1 MLDGAVG
8 FSRDETATI
17 ISKTI
22 GLVLTGLT
30 GGAQTGGIVPFVN
43 AGASTCAP
51 ATPVV
56 SISDEIDPL
65 VDAQKDALNDRLH
78 AACVHLDAEPRYSLA
93 KKNRE
98 SLHDDT
104 ADLQGFI
111 YSTPGVVDFTLS
123 SCNDSVAGCL
133 NRTVVR
139 TWHLTLAQGGPTGR
153 LELPRGQL
161 ATNEY
166 DVVFDKGML
175 IKSKI
180 VQPSEL
186 LAGVMIV
193 PNALREIF
201 AIPTE
206 LIQLKIDTTSKSS
219 ELINAEAALLAAQA
233 ELDAIQATL
242 D

>member
-1 MLDGAVG
+1 
-8 FSRDETATI
+8 
-17 ISKTI
+17 
-22 GLVLTGLT
+22 
-30 GGAQTGGIVPFVN
+30 
-43 AGASTCAP
+43 
-51 ATPVV
+51 
-56 SISDEIDPL
+56 
-65 VDAQKDALNDRLH
+65 
-78 AACVHLDAEPRYSLA
+78 
-93 KKNRE
+93 
-98 SLHDDT
+98 
-104 ADLQGFI
+104 
-111 YSTPGVVDFTLS
+111 
-123 SCNDSVAGCL
+123 
-133 NRTVVR
+133 
-139 TWHLTLAQGGPTGR
+139 
-153 LELPRGQL
+153 
-161 ATNEY
+161 
-166 DVVFDKGML
+166 ML